1 MIARLFEGCKK
12 SVWGGLWDGGGSM
25 CLEKKEMRH
34 MIEIL
39 IQSKV
44 FVFFPR
50 AAVIFTNAPDVCF

>member
-1 MIARLFEGCKK
+1 MQKECVG
-12 SVWGGLWDGGGSM
+12 GGLWDGGGSM